1 MWLEEDNASKWTIRR
16 LRIYCHTDR
25 EAAHQRILVWYGR
38 NASRPSHESDAARRR
53 VNLFMMPAQ
62 HRVVDRDDLRARLEN
77 LYAKGMPVP
86 EGSDL
91 TEIVLRRIAET
102 APSGLPEIIYDLFS
116 ELAEFP
122 LNDSLQSFYH
132 FVFAGLEDL
141 EGEVLDAQ
149 ESLLGVLEK
158 NPNANPEGGLQFP
171 FMVGLPAIDSCSFW

>member
-1 MWLEEDNASKWTIRR
+1 
-16 LRIYCHTDR
+16 
-25 EAAHQRILVWYGR
+25 
-38 NASRPSHESDAARRR
+38 
-53 VNLFMMPAQ
+53 MMPAQ

-91 TEIVLRRIAET
+91 TEIVLRSIAES
-102 APSGLPEIIYDLFS
+102 APSGLPEIIYYLFS

-149 ESLLGVLEK
+149 ESLLGVLEQ
-158 NPNANPEGGLQFP
+158 NPNAYPEGGLQFP
-171 FMVGLPAIDSCSFW
+171 FMVGPYWLSIHVRSGDEGCVDRIICLFMFDYALSFESVAPSLGDLLYLIERVLDGDPDPEFDLRLLRIE